1 MSLRI
6 AAASILRGTARP
18 SRADRGIYAG
28 RRVNFGNKVTEPK
41 SGHTGGAKRTH
52 RRWLPN
58 VQTKRVQSEVLGRE
72 LKIKFTTHAL
82 RCVDKAGGFD
92 NYILNTKDTKLDSAL
107 AVSLKREMLATL
119 AEAESSVGGSGG
131 GAGETVAVAVEPE
144 RTEAIETDTPTNPT
158 DTGR

>member
-1 MSLRI
+1 MTHEG
-6 AAASILRGTARP
+6 ASHPA
-18 SRADRGIYAG
+18 
-28 RRVNFGNKVTEPK
+28 
-41 SGHTGGAKRTH
+41 SGVACLTPRHPTTRTST
-52 RRWLPN
+52 
-58 VQTKRVQSEVLGRE
+58 QVQSEVLGRE

-144 RTEAIETDTPTNPT
+144 CTEAIETDTPTNPV